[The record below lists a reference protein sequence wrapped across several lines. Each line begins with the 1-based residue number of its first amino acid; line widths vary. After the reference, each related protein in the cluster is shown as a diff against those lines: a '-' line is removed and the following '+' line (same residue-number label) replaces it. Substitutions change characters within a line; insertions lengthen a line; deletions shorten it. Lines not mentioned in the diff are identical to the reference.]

1 MLTFKIKE
9 TGETKTL
16 SLIDPKTGH
25 DYIADFMG
33 NADGL
38 AGLSETE
45 DGDYLINECDY
56 SWWVNV
62 VEATQKADNL
72 EFEYKDALSDE
83 IKEELYQANF
93 NDFDEV
99 ASAKI
104 SIIEKAIA

>member
-38 AGLSETE
+38 VGLARAE
-45 DGDYLINECDY
+45 DDYIINQCDY
-56 SWWVNV
+56 DWWLDV

-72 EFEYKDALSDE
+72 EFEYKDSLSDDV
-83 IKEELYQANF
+83 KEELYQANF
-93 NDFDEV
+93 NEFDEV

-104 SIIEKAIA
+104 AIIEKAIA